1 MKHLNIGLYV
11 RNSHLVDSALG
22 KACHDLSG
30 AQATVGLW
38 MWRVGTQLSARF
50 ESIWVQGHAILQ
62 DDPWPTLPTST
73 VSFVIIPRWCI
84 IHFWSL
90 TINQRRCGTAVEKCD
105 GILEGF
111 EVMISWKAF
120 FFPMIPMVP
129 RWRDANAETEKIIHE
144 TPRISGIEWATRA
157 TNVDSHNTSASFSW
171 LSWVRCIQ
179 PLLVGP
185 SFLKSWVHPRSTN

>member
-120 FFPMIPMVP
+120 FPNDSNGAKMKGCERRNRENYPRNTKNQWDRMGDKGDKCWFTQHKCFIFLVIVGKMYPTVVGWTLIP
-129 RWRDANAETEKIIHE
+129 EKLGTSQIH
-144 TPRISGIEWATRA
+144 
-157 TNVDSHNTSASFSW
+157 
-171 LSWVRCIQ
+171 
-179 PLLVGP
+179 
-185 SFLKSWVHPRSTN
+185 